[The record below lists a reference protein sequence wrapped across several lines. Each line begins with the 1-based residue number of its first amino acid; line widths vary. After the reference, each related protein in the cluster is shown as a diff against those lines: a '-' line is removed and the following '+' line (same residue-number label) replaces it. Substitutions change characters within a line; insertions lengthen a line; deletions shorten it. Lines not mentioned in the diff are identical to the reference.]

1 MSPERSAELLRR
13 EVLVRAQLDGI
24 DLWNPD
30 NYRSGAPHEMFARLR
45 REAPV
50 YWHDEPDGPG
60 FWVVTKHA
68 DVQAVSRDWRTFSSE
83 RGGTEITDYP
93 EQELELLRML
103 LLYMD
108 PKKHT
113 RYRLLVNKA
122 FTPRVVQRLRDT
134 IADQARRIVDTVIE
148 LGACDFVADIS
159 AQLPMQVIADLIG
172 IPDDD
177 RPRVFDWSD
186 RIVGWMDPE
195 LVEKRSDATAASIEM
210 LMYASDLAAKKRVGG
225 GDDITTALVNAKVD
239 HEGEARGLQEAE
251 IGLFFLLL
259 TVAGNETTRNLM
271 AQAMLAFLD
280 HSDQWQRLRAD
291 PGLMDSAIEEMLRW
305 GTPTMHFRRTATADC
320 EVRGVRIREGEKVTV
335 WYISANRDEEVFDNP
350 FRFDITRSPNDHLA
364 FGGGGPHF
372 CFGAHL
378 ARIEIAALFGELL
391 RRLPDLKLAGEVRR
405 LRSNFANGIKSMPV
419 SFTPGRRSL
428 SSSDDRR
435 PHRWPARL

>member
-1 MSPERSAELLRR
+1 MRN
-13 EVLVRAQLDGI
+13 QLSGI

-30 NYRSGAPHEMFARLR
+30 NYLAGPPHEMFARLR

-50 YWHDEPDGPG
+50 YWHEEPDGPG
-60 FWVVTKHA
+60 FWVLTKHA
-68 DVQAVSRDWRTFSSE
+68 DVQEVSRDWQTFSSE

-93 EQELELLRML
+93 EQELELLRLL

-122 FTPRVVQRLRDT
+122 FTPRVVQRLRDR
-134 IADQARRIVDTVIE
+134 IKLLAGRIVDAIVAQGE
-148 LGACDFVADIS
+148 CDFVADVS
-159 AQLPMQVIADLIG
+159 ARLPMQVIAEMIG
-172 IPDDD
+172 IPEADW
-177 RPRVFDWSD
+177 PRVFDWSD

-195 LVEKRSDATAASIEM
+195 LTALRSDATAASVEM
-210 LMYASDLAAKKRVGG
+210 LMYASDLAARKRIDG
-225 GDDITTALVNAKVD
+225 GDDITTSLVNAKID
-239 HEGEARGLQEAE
+239 YDGQSRGLEEAE

-271 AQAMLAFLD
+271 SQAMLAFLE
-280 HSDQWQRLRAD
+280 HPDQWRRLRAQ

-305 GTPTMHFRRTATADC
+305 GTPTMHFRRTATRDC
-320 EVRGVRIREGEKVTV
+320 EVRGVPIREGEKVTV
-335 WYISANRDEEVFDNP
+335 WYISANRDEEVFERP
-350 FRFDITRSPNDHLA
+350 YEFDITRAPNDHLA

-378 ARIEIAALFGELL
+378 ARLEIAALFGELL
-391 RRLPDLKLAGEVRR
+391 DRVPDLQLAGEVRR

-419 SFTPGRRSL
+419 GFAPGGPVSRVTVLTPS
-428 SSSDDRR
+428 
-435 PHRWPARL
+435 PAYR